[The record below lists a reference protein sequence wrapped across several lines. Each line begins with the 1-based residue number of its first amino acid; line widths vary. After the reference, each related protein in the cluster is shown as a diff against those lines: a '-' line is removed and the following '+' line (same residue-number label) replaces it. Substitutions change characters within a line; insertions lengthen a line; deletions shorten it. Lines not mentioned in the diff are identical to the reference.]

1 MKQLCLI
8 LAISTLSNYM
18 NSQSLGDSVIVY
30 IENRVELNV
39 AIPDYI
45 NLKSSDKVA
54 TALEEFQRMLPELE
68 GQLAPAAPEL
78 VKFIVGGSVTIEP
91 GDPKY
96 TYLITDGTLRNT
108 GYRDQVI
115 ITGDNYKIL
124 ITAVDLVTVADIPLA
139 TCLEKVIMMLPEKTR
154 VSKSLYYQCVNN
166 EILELKSE
174 DHTNGKIDFL
184 ELGLTA
190 GAGLVKNKWVADLSF
205 MAGLGLVRKGV
216 TKYQPYL
223 STDLI
228 FDFDDSGDI
237 DLNMFLNIGYRPNII
252 KDPKNSTF
260 LGVDIG
266 YLVVSQGMLFE
277 GTTFKL
283 GVNWSPLKGVFV
295 GPRLYATDNFN
306 RVFPGIR
313 IGFGF

>member
-1 MKQLCLI
+1 M
-8 LAISTLSNYM
+8 
-18 NSQSLGDSVIVY
+18 
-30 IENRVELNV
+30 
-39 AIPDYI
+39 AIPDYLD
-45 NLKSSDKVA
+45 LKSSQQEVI
-54 TALEEFQRMLPELE
+54 TALEEFQQLLPELKD
-68 GQLAPAAPEL
+68 QLSPTAPEL
-78 VKFIVGGSVTIEP
+78 VKFMVTGTLTIEP

-96 TYLITDGTLRNT
+96 TYLITDGALRNT
-108 GYRDQVI
+108 GYRDQAI

-124 ITAVDLVTVADIPLA
+124 ITAVDLAAVAKMPLA
-139 TCLEKVIMMLPEKTR
+139 ACLDKVIGLLPEGTR
-154 VSKSLYYQCVNN
+154 MSRSLYYQCVND
-166 EILELKSE
+166 EIQELK
-174 DHTNGKIDFL
+174 HQHRTNGKLDFL

-190 GAGLVKNKWVADLSF
+190 GAGLVKNDWVADLTF
-205 MAGLGLVRKGV
+205 VTGLGIVHKGV

-228 FDFDDSGDI
+228 FEFDDGGDI
-237 DLNMFLNIGYRPNII
+237 DLDMFLNIGYRPNIV
-252 KDPKNSTF
+252 KDPKKSTF

-266 YLVVSQGMLFE
+266 YLVVNQGSLFQ

-295 GPRLYATDNFN
+295 GPRLYATDDFN